1 MPQSTSLDETSFA
14 QTVLLEGLG
23 LEMRDLVD
31 RLCALDC
38 GWRLL
43 RFLNQNPNILMTQDD
58 LAYRVDEATAIVQ
71 TNLHAMIKLGLMRQT
86 DLAGITFFGMTKD
99 AEARQTISD
108 LCIWHDQ
115 WCARIDQVDRLI
127 NRGPKRIRIKEKS

>member
-43 RFLNQNPNILMTQDD
+43 RFLIQNPNI
-58 LAYRVDEATAIVQ
+58 
-71 TNLHAMIKLGLMRQT
+71 MIKLGLMRQT

-99 AEARQTISD
+99 AEARQIISD

-115 WCARIDQVDRLI
+115 WCARIDQINRLI
-127 NRGPKRIRIKEKS
+127 NRGPKRVRIKEKS